1 MVVVELN
8 ERTPDERRPGLRQI
22 MTGQANFN
30 PSLLFHRK
38 QRLVLKKK
46 VLFGEVYEAI
56 EMNVRLKILIVI
68 FCN

>member
-22 MTGQANFN
+22 MTGQASFN

-38 QRLVLKKK
+38 QRLVLRK
-46 VLFGEVYEAI
+46 VLFGEVYKAI
-56 EMNVRLKILIVI
+56 EMNVRLEILIVI